1 VEISFTTFD
10 AYFRFYIFYGVQLAF
25 QPVLSFDFLVMV
37 NHQVIRSLPE
47 SRRTSHQAIKRDQD
61 EREMTLISGPEIK
74 IAWMIGD
81 GLEKGFVSW
90 WLDVRKN
97 LEHHAEFTYY

>member
-1 VEISFTTFD
+1 MSFED
-10 AYFRFYIFYGVQLAF
+10 SDHALIKHFRV
-25 QPVLSFDFLVMV
+25 VV
-37 NHQVIRSLPE
+37 NFQVIRCLPE
-47 SRRTSHQAIKRDQD
+47 SRRTSHQATKRDQD

-97 LEHHAEFTYY
+97 LEHHAEFTYYPF

>member
-1 VEISFTTFD
+1 
-10 AYFRFYIFYGVQLAF
+10 
-25 QPVLSFDFLVMV
+25 
-37 NHQVIRSLPE
+37 
-47 SRRTSHQAIKRDQD
+47 
-61 EREMTLISGPEIK
+61 MTLISGPEIK